1 MGSPCFPGS
10 HLGPALHFWPML
22 ILLDKGCTAAER
34 DAILERIQG
43 ANCEFTSTA
52 TPHGEL
58 VVVSGDLDHLR
69 REPLDL
75 LPGVAR
81 LLSLSKPYNLTG
93 REHQAEPT
101 AVDVGGVRIGGGGF
115 AVMGGPCAVETRELL
130 LETALAVKA
139 AGAHMLRGGAYKPR
153 TSPYAFRGLGSE
165 GLMLLREVGHEVGL
179 PTVSEVTDPRHVEAC
194 MTNVDMLQI
203 GTRNMSN
210 FELLVEVG
218 RSGHP
223 VLLKRGRSATI
234 KDWLL
239 AAEYIL
245 AQGNPQVVLCE
256 RGVRGFDS
264 TTRNLL
270 DLAAVAVVKSRSH
283 LPVIVDPSHAT
294 GRASYVPAMSR
305 AACAAGA
312 DGVLIEVHAQPQ
324 KARCDAN
331 QALLPAQF
339 HDLCDDLRLISQ
351 VVHRNVGHG

>member
-1 MGSPCFPGS
+1 
-10 HLGPALHFWPML
+10 ML
-22 ILLDKGCTAAER
+22 ILLDQGCSTAER
-34 DAILERIQG
+34 NAILERIQG
-43 ANCEFTSTA
+43 ANCRATA
-52 TPHGEL
+52 TPSPHGEIL
-58 VVVSGDLDHLR
+58 VVSGDLDHLR
-69 REPLDL
+69 REPIEL
-75 LPGVAR
+75 LPGVGR
-81 LLSLSKPYNLTG
+81 LVSLSKPYTLSG

-101 AVDVGGVRIGGGGF
+101 IVDVGGVKIGDGGF
-115 AVMGGPCAVETRELL
+115 TVMGGPCAVETRELL

-139 AGAHMLRGGAYKPR
+139 AGAQMLRGGAYKPR
-153 TSPYAFRGLGSE
+153 TSPYAFRGLGTE

-245 AQGNPQVVLCE
+245 AQGNSQVVLCE

-264 TTRNLL
+264 ATRNLL
-270 DLAAVAVVKSRSH
+270 DLAAVAVVKERSH

-294 GRASYVPAMSR
+294 GHARYVPAMSR

-312 DGVLIEVHAQPQ
+312 DGVLIEVHAQPE
-324 KARCDAN
+324 KARCDAD
-331 QALLPAQF
+331 QALRPAQF

-351 VVHRNVGHG
+351 VVHRNVGHGG